1 MYTVSYFALSNNQ
14 YRTTKHILTYTET
27 DIQQTLKTHTCTNI
41 QIHRRT
47 NIQIHRCRNELTCQN
62 VHLHQYQHSLIQIY
76 TFNTHTHTH
85 TRTDYSRSGD
95 DSGKTYE
102 YLTRAAFEM
111 IASDHGNLDEGIT
124 LIQTGKVVQ

>member
-1 MYTVSYFALSNNQ
+1 MHTVSYFTLSINQ
-14 YRTTKHILTYTET
+14 YRTTKHTLTYTET
-27 DIQQTLKTHTCTNI
+27 DIQQTLKTKTY
-41 QIHRRT
+41 T

-62 VHLHQYQHSLIQIY
+62 VHLHQYQHPLIQIY
-76 TFNTHTHTH
+76 TYNTHTRTHTH
-85 TRTDYSRSGD
+85 TDYSRSGD

-124 LIQTGKVVQ
+124 LRQTGKVVQ